1 MSDNKPVNDWVKD
14 WEALQRQYL
23 TAWSELA
30 QKAPYA
36 SAAASPFAAPAPG
49 AMPGMPPWHEGL
61 EQWSRLFASA
71 SRQGDPVERLIE
83 SGKSYIAM
91 IKGRLGAGA
100 GAAASGA
107 ASETSAAKNWFEA
120 MRGSFTPPA
129 GFAMPGFDVSLAN
142 NPFVKA
148 VRDIAGQGASGF
160 GELPAAFAPFLQQF
174 NQEGLSW
181 LRAPAFGF
189 TREHQEHYQRTAV
202 AFVDYQQA
210 LRNYNA
216 LLLKASERGF
226 ALLEDKLA
234 ERSEPGRAIDSPR
247 ALYDL
252 WVDAAEEAYAEVAL
266 SDEFA
271 KAHGELANTQMRM
284 RAQVHAE
291 VERIGTDLGMP
302 TRTEL
307 NSVHQRL
314 HDLRR
319 EFRETRETR
328 ANDHVAELER
338 QLVDLQVELNALK
351 AEMARPHAR
360 ATAVR
365 AAGSATSESP
375 QAATKKPAAKKQTAA
390 KKTAA
395 KKGPANKAAIA
406 KNSVAK
412 GPAAPARVAH
422 KPVKH
427 IAPEP
432 PPVVHPK
439 PATKV
444 KAAKD
449 EPRASFGDAI
459 AAMRRRV
466 ARSSSKPRLKAVAAQ
481 LSRPARAGH
490 VKQKTPKS

>member
-49 AMPGMPPWHEGL
+49 AMPGIPPWHEGL
-61 EQWSRLFASA
+61 EQWSRLFAGA
-71 SRQGDPVERLIE
+71 SRQGETVERLVE

-91 IKGRLGAGA
+91 IKGMLGAGA
-100 GAAASGA
+100 GGA
-107 ASETSAAKNWFEA
+107 VGETSAAKNWFEA
-120 MRGSFTPPA
+120 MRAGFTPPA
-129 GFAMPGFDVSLAN
+129 GFEMPGFDESLAN
-142 NPFVKA
+142 NPFFKA

-181 LRAPAFGF
+181 LRVPAFGF
-189 TREHQEHYQRTAV
+189 AREHQEHYQRTAV

-210 LRNYNA
+210 LRNYNT

-252 WVDAAEEAYAEVAL
+252 WVDAAEEAYAEIAL

-271 KAHGELANTQMRM
+271 KAYGELANTQMRM

-319 EFRETRETR
+319 EFRETREAR
-328 ANDHVAELER
+328 ANDAVAELER
-338 QLVDLQVELNALK
+338 QLVDLQFELNELK
-351 AEMARPHAR
+351 AATARPPAR

-365 AAGSATSESP
+365 AAEVAASELP
-375 QAATKKPAAKKQTAA
+375 QAAAKKPAAKKKSAA

-395 KKGPANKAAIA
+395 KKEPAKKEAIA

-412 GPAAPARVAH
+412 GPTAPARVAH

-427 IAPEP
+427 TAPEP

-466 ARSSSKPRLKAVAAQ
+466 ARTSSKPRLKAVAAQ
-481 LSRPARAGH
+481 LSKPAKAERA
-490 VKQKTPKS
+490 KKKTLKS

>member
-1 MSDNKPVNDWVKD
+1 MSDNNKPINDWVKD
-14 WEALQRQYL
+14 WEALQHQYL

-36 SAAASPFAAPAPG
+36 SVAASPFAASAPG
-49 AMPGMPPWHEGL
+49 AIPGMPPWHEGL

-71 SRQGDPVERLIE
+71 SRQGDTVERLVE
-83 SGKSYIAM
+83 SGKSYISM
-91 IKGRLGAGA
+91 IKGMLGAGA
-100 GAAASGA
+100 ADAATGGAAPAQS
-107 ASETSAAKNWFEA
+107 WFDA
-120 MRGSFTPPA
+120 MRSGFTPPA
-129 GFAMPGFDVSLAN
+129 GFEMPRFDMPGLDASLAN

-148 VRDIAGQGASGF
+148 IRDIAGHGATGL
-160 GELPAAFAPFLQQF
+160 GELPAAFAPFVQQF

-189 TREHQEHYQRTAV
+189 TREHQEHYQRTAL
-202 AFVDYQQA
+202 AFADYQQA

-234 ERSEPGRAIDSPR
+234 ERTEPGRAIDSPR

-252 WVDAAEEAYAEVAL
+252 WVDAMEEAYTEIAL

-271 KAHGELANTQMRM
+271 KAYGELANTQMRM

-319 EFRETRETR
+319 EFRETREGNPS
-328 ANDHVAELER
+328 ALDNVSELER
-338 QLVDLQVELNALK
+338 QLVDLQFEVGQLK
-351 AEMARPHAR
+351 AAMERPQAR
-360 ATAVR
+360 ATVSV
-365 AAGSATSESP
+365 AAEMP
-375 QAATKKPAAKKQTAA
+375 LAATKKRPAKK
-390 KKTAA
+390 
-395 KKGPANKAAIA
+395 KAALRHAAEKA
-406 KNSVAK
+406 KRPAGKKS
-412 GPAAPARVAH
+412 AAPARKAAKSVA
-422 KPVKH
+422 V
-427 IAPEP
+427 EM
-432 PPVVHPK
+432 PPVVLPK
-439 PATKV
+439 AATKA
-444 KAAKD
+444 KAGED
-449 EPRASFGDAI
+449 ESRASFGDAI

-466 ARSSSKPRLKAVAAQ
+466 SRTAAKPRLKVVAAEVA
-481 LSRPARAGH
+481 RPEKAERT
-490 VKQKTPKS
+490 KKSKR